1 MKFNKNILLNVV
13 LFGAIWGILEA
24 SFGYALHFL
33 PSLLAGCIMFP
44 IGATLMF
51 WAYRN
56 TNSRGSMIA
65 VAFLAAA
72 IKAINLFMP
81 GKPAI
86 YTYNPMISMI
96 LQSLL
101 VTAAV
106 AFFEKKHWAV
116 QVGAIAASSFLW
128 RALFIANVAINYSI
142 TGFFS
147 TQLTSVSTIL
157 SFIFVNALLEIVFLS
172 GLFLAYR
179 FASKK
184 VHWTFKPHWAISFST
199 LAAAIAF
206 MVLPIVF

>member
-1 MKFNKNILLNVV
+1 MKINKNILLNVV

-56 TNSRGSMIA
+56 TQSRGTMIA
-65 VAFLAAA
+65 VAFLAAG
-72 IKAINLFMP
+72 IKAINLLMP

-96 LQSLL
+96 LQSVL
-101 VTAAV
+101 VTVAV
-106 AFFEKKHWAV
+106 ALFEKKHWAV
-116 QVGAIAASSFLW
+116 QVGAIAASSIVW
-128 RALFIANVAINYSI
+128 RALFIVNVAINYSI

-147 TQLTSVSTIL
+147 SQLTSVSTIL
-157 SFIFVNALLEIVFLS
+157 SFIFTNALLEIAILG

-184 VHWTFKPHWAISFST
+184 VHLTFQPHWTISFSA
-199 LAAAIAF
+199 LAAAVAF

>member
-1 MKFNKNILLNVV
+1 MKFNKNILLNIV
-13 LFGAIWGILEA
+13 LFGAIWGIMEA
-24 SFGYALHFL
+24 SFGYALHYL
-33 PSLLAGCIMFP
+33 PSLIAGCIMFP

-56 TNSRGSMIA
+56 TQSRGVMVA

-72 IKAINLFMP
+72 IKSINLLIP

-101 VTAAV
+101 VTAVV
-106 AFFEKKHWAV
+106 AWTEKRHLAI
-116 QVGAIAASSFLW
+116 QLGAIGLSSFAW

-147 TQLTSVSTIL
+147 SQLTSVSTML
-157 SFIFVNALLEIVFLS
+157 SFIFLDSLLEIAIL
-172 GLFLAYR
+172 GTLFTVYH

-184 VHWTFKPHWAISFST
+184 LHLTFQPHWAISFST
-199 LAAAIAF
+199 LAAALAF
-206 MVLPIVF
+206 MVFPIIF

>member
-1 MKFNKNILLNVV
+1 MKINKNILLNVV

-56 TNSRGSMIA
+56 TQSRGTMIA
-65 VAFLAAA
+65 VAFLAAG
-72 IKAINLFMP
+72 IKAINLLMP

-96 LQSLL
+96 LQSVL
-101 VTAAV
+101 VTVAV
-106 AFFEKKHWAV
+106 ALFEKKHWAV
-116 QVGAIAASSFLW
+116 QVGAIAASSIVW
-128 RALFIANVAINYSI
+128 RALFIVNVAINYSI

-147 TQLTSVSTIL
+147 SQLTSVSTIL
-157 SFIFVNALLEIVFLS
+157 SFIFTNALLEIAILG

-184 VHWTFKPHWAISFST
+184 VHLTFQPHWAISFSA
-199 LAAAIAF
+199 LAAAVAF
-206 MVLPIVF
+206 MVFPIVF

>member
-1 MKFNKNILLNVV
+1 MKFNKNVLLNVV

-33 PSLLAGCIMFP
+33 PSLIAGCIMFP

-56 TNSRGSMIA
+56 TQSRGTMIA
-65 VAFLAAA
+65 VALLAAA

-86 YTYNPMISMI
+86 YTYNPMISMV

-101 VTAAV
+101 ITAAV
-106 AFFEKKHWAV
+106 AWTEKRHFGI
-116 QVGAIAASSFLW
+116 QLGAIVASSFAW
-128 RALFIANVAINYSI
+128 RALFIANVAINYAL

-157 SFIFVNALLEIVFLS
+157 SFIFLNALLEIAILG
-172 GLFLAYR
+172 GLYVLHHV
-179 FASKK
+179 ASKK
-184 VHWTFKPHWAISFST
+184 IHWTFNPHWAVSFSM
-199 LAAAIAF
+199 LAAAIAV
-206 MVLPIVF
+206 MVWPIVF